1 MAAAHT
7 ATIPS
12 RATTAAAGFGER
24 VGPELPSV
32 STKAA
37 ANCDEHDE
45 HPCGDQRARSQ
56 RQVLAC
62 CFSRRQSRTISAQ
75 ATLSI
80 VRVTVTEDSV
90 EVLLSRSGKVL
101 GLLGD
106 IKVARGERFVPDH
119 QVAPI
124 SHQPHHECP
133 SYR

>member
-1 MAAAHT
+1 MLYRDAGARK
-7 ATIPS
+7 PS
-12 RATTAAAGFGER
+12 LRLCTRLALGLLPVWGAPRLGR
-24 VGPELPSV
+24 VAWPPGGRSL
-32 STKAA
+32 
-37 ANCDEHDE
+37 
-45 HPCGDQRARSQ
+45 ARSQ

-80 VRVTVTEDSV
+80 VRVTVTEDSF
-90 EVLLSRSGKVL
+90 EVLLSRWEKVL

-124 SHQPHHECP
+124 SHHPRHECP